1 METKTQGVYKVSGMK
16 GMIGKGAIA
25 PLHQTHIQD
34 DIENLTPVELAAS
47 YGFERHQRVTFC
59 PLI

>member
-1 METKTQGVYKVSGMK
+1 MQPKTQGVYKVRAMNGIFK
-16 GMIGKGAIA
+16 EGEIA
-25 PLHQTHIQD
+25 PLHQKPVQD
-34 DIENLTPVELAAS
+34 DIENLTPSELAAF

>member
-1 METKTQGVYKVSGMK
+1 METKPQGVYKVSAMK
-16 GMIGKGAIA
+16 GMLIKGAIA
-25 PLHQTHIQD
+25 PFHQKPTQD
-34 DIENLTPVELAAS
+34 DIENLTPSELAAS